1 MMSSIAAAVLWWLL
15 VAFAAY
21 LLLWSC
27 SAAW

>member
-1 MMSSIAAAVLWWLL
+1 MSSVIAAILWYAIML
-15 VAFAAY
+15 AMAG